1 MRAPKH
7 DIELAAAWIV
17 DRRAFIG
24 TLAGATAFSLL
35 PLSVA
40 TAASLLPNSSA
51 PLLVDWHIDDQW
63 GPRYAEP
70 IAWGRSAAGDAV
82 ADGWNAL

>member
-1 MRAPKH
+1 MSAPKQ
-7 DIELAAAWIV
+7 DIELATAWIV

-24 TLAGATAFSLL
+24 TLAGAAAVSLL

-40 TAASLLPNSSA
+40 TAASLLPNPST

-70 IAWGRSAAGDAV
+70 IACGGSTAGAAV
-82 ADGWNAL
+82 ADGLAAL